1 MLRQTFT
8 PKNINWM
15 GRGIPQGLDNKISR
29 PLESFMIARTQLT
42 FKKLP
47 IFEAPNKYFT
57 SGKVKHTY
65 AHT

>member
-1 MLRQTFT
+1 
-8 PKNINWM
+8 M
-15 GRGIPQGLDNKISR
+15 GRGIPQSHDNKISR
-29 PLESFMIARTQLT
+29 RLESFMIDRTQLT

>member
-1 MLRQTFT
+1 
-8 PKNINWM
+8 M
-15 GRGIPQGLDNKISR
+15 GRGIPQSHDKKILR
-29 PLESFMIARTQLT
+29 RLESFMIDRTQLT